1 MAKTKGT
8 VNKERYY
15 CIHCGMEKSEDDFNK
30 SQSGLYCNFLLPVC
44 KSCLDN
50 IFETFKL
57 QLDSPRN
64 AAQRVCMLFDIWWN
78 EKIFNQIDPN
88 ENGVIGKYV
97 KKINKKQYM
106 GRTFSNSIEEG
117 FRLYASDDDDVEAN
131 TVEAV
136 SESKVKKWG
145 SGFTNTDYET
155 LEDHYKYLKK
165 ANPNCDSNQEIFI
178 MDLCYIKSQQM
189 RALRESRID
198 DYNKLT
204 DSYRKSFTQA
214 GLKTVKDIAD
224 DDIGFGV
231 TIETIE
237 RYTPAE
243 YYRDQSLFR
252 DFDKLK
258 DYIERFMLRPL
269 RNLMHGSKDRDSEFY
284 IKEEDEVNG

>member
-1 MAKTKGT
+1 
-8 VNKERYY
+8 
-15 CIHCGMEKSEDDFNK
+15 MEKSEDDFNK
-30 SQSGLYCNFLLPVC
+30 SQSGLYYNSLLPVC

-57 QLDSPRN
+57 QLDNPRN

-106 GRTFSNSIEEG
+106 GRTFANSIEEG

-145 SGFTNTDYET
+145 SGFTNTDYEI

-214 GLKTVKDIAD
+214 GLKTVSD
-224 DDIGFGV
+224 DSTVNEDSWSSWTSI
-231 TIETIE
+231 ISQ
-237 RYTPAE
+237 YTPEE
-243 YYRDQSLFR
+243 YYKDKTLYM
-252 DFDKLK
+252 DFDGIGE
-258 DYIERFMLRPL
+258 YYERHAIRPL
-269 RNLMHGSKDRDSEFY
+269 RNILEGTEIRDSKYYVHEDSD
-284 IKEEDEVNG
+284 EDE